1 MKHRLLLPVIAFITV
16 VAHAQ
21 VRISISD
28 PNTWNRSELEPY
40 VGQTV
45 IFDDPL
51 VVSSNANGYT
61 ISPRRIFRGTNQARP
76 GKEAER
82 VDSLY
87 NISAVS
93 LTNVSGY
100 HRCGEKIYNLK
111 AKVVSTGSLS
121 MIDGEWVGNKR
132 KDLENSLPDVGDY
145 RLLVC
150 GFNLENY
157 FVENLGSNYLGA
169 NSLTAHQAQQ
179 KKVSA
184 ALKKINADIFGLVEL
199 EQGDAAIREI
209 VTDLNENLPGRDY
222 HFFHDAISGSS
233 QKSDYV
239 YDANVVEPIGYPYE
253 NDTKVKSRKKLLC
266 FREKATGEKFIFSI
280 NHFKAKS
287 NPETANNGQGMYNEV
302 RVEEANSVISYY
314 RKYYPNKAIQDKDL
328 LVMGDL
334 NSYAKEDPIN
344 VLLENELIDLHRA
357 FHADSSYSYQYKG
370 KAGYLDHAL
379 CNGTLRPQ
387 ITGVAAYH
395 INSDEDDYYNYT
407 NCSRHN
413 DYTMFRCSD
422 HDPVLVG
429 LKLDSTMTYDPSPN
443 INTAEILSGDAPELI
458 ITDALKDNQPSFY
471 AIYTIQGLLIERKQ
485 ITEEIE
491 NVPLPLDAGTY
502 ILYLYSDGHVYQRK
516 LIVR

>member
-1 MKHRLLLPVIAFITV
+1 MKHRLFLPALLLIAFA
-16 VAHAQ
+16 AHAQ
-21 VRISISD
+21 VHISFSD
-28 PNTWNRSELEPY
+28 PNTWNRKELEPY
-40 VGQTV
+40 IGQVV

-51 VVSSNANGYT
+51 VVSSNDNGYT

-76 GKEAER
+76 GKDATR

-87 NISAVS
+87 NISALS
-93 LTNVSGY
+93 LTNVTGY

-111 AKVVSTGSLS
+111 AKVVSTGSIS
-121 MIDGEWVGNKR
+121 MMDGAWVGNKR
-132 KDLENSLPDVGDY
+132 ADLENSLPDVGDY

-150 GFNLENY
+150 AFNLENY
-157 FVENLGSNYLGA
+157 FVENLGSNFLGA
-169 NSLTAHQAQQ
+169 NSSEAHEAQR

-184 ALKKINADIFGLVEL
+184 ALTKINADIFGLIEL
-199 EQGDAAIREI
+199 EQGDAAIGEI
-209 VTDLNENLPGRDY
+209 VADLNANLPGRDY
-222 HFFHDAISGSS
+222 RFFHDAVSGSS

-253 NDTKVKSRKKLLC
+253 NDTKVKYRKKLLC

-287 NPETANNGQGMYNEV
+287 NPESANNGQGMYNEV
-302 RVEEANSVISYY
+302 RVEEAQSVISYY
-314 RKYYPNKAIQDKDL
+314 RKYYANKAIQDKDL

-357 FHADSSYSYQYKG
+357 FHADSSYSYQFKG

-387 ITGVAAYH
+387 ITGMAAYH
-395 INSDEDDYYNYT
+395 INSDENDIYT
-407 NCSRHN
+407 YDKSSDR
-413 DYTMFRCSD
+413 TMFRCSD

-429 LKLDSTMTYDPSPN
+429 LKLDSTLTYDPSPN
-443 INTAEILSGDAPELI
+443 INTADIVSGDAHELI

-471 AIYTIQGLLIERKQ
+471 AIYTIQGLLIERKE
-485 ITEEIE
+485 ITEAIE

-502 ILYLYSDGHVYQRK
+502 ILYLYSDGHVFQRK
-516 LIVR
+516 LIIR